1 MVNHKDSHF
10 MKKFLLCTAI
20 LLSLTLSVCVGG
32 SGNSDSIV
40 GTWKEY
46 RDDPTDDY
54 GLCTW
59 KFNSDGSG
67 YFMVEGY
74 TNVQKMAFL
83 WEKSGSTIR
92 INHNDGNPTILKLN
106 NGLLIED
113 NAFGP
118 TVYRKR

>member
-1 MVNHKDSHF
+1 
-10 MKKFLLCTAI
+10 
-20 LLSLTLSVCVGG
+20 
-32 SGNSDSIV
+32 
-40 GTWKEY
+40 
-46 RDDPTDDY
+46 
-54 GLCTW
+54 
-59 KFNSDGSG
+59 
-67 YFMVEGY
+67 MVEGY

>member
-1 MVNHKDSHF
+1 

-20 LLSLTLSVCVGG
+20 LLSLTLSACVGG

-54 GLCTW
+54 GLGTW

-67 YFMVEGY
+67 YFMVEGF
-74 TNVQKMAFL
+74 TNVQKVAFL

-92 INHNDGNPTILKLN
+92 VNYNDDNPTVLRLN
-106 NGLLIED
+106 NGLLIE
-113 NAFGP
+113 NCAFGP